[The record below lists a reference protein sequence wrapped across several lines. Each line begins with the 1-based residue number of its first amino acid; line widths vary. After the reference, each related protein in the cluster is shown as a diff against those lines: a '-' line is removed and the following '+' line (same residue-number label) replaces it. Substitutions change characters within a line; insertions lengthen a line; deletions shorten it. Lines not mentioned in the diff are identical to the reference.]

1 MKNESKKVYIGFG
14 ANLGD
19 PLDTYAKAK
28 VLLQSRLGP
37 ILKESWIY
45 ESTALTLSGS
55 ASQTNYVNAALL
67 LETDRSPREILA
79 ELLAIELL
87 FKRDRVGLERWAPRP
102 IDLDIL
108 FIDDEVVKESR
119 LTVPHPELHKRDFV
133 LCPLLDIAPN
143 LVHPE
148 LKETIASLES
158 SLVARGYGRFIVRRF
173 QCDSEMLLAAHGA
186 CVN

>member
-1 MKNESKKVYIGFG
+1 MKSGFHRVYIGFG

-19 PLDTYAKAK
+19 PLDTYGKAK

-37 ILKESWIY
+37 IVKESWIY

-55 ASQTNYVNAALL
+55 ESQTNYVNAALL

-79 ELLAIELL
+79 ELLAIELV
-87 FKRDRVGLERWAPRP
+87 FKRDRLGLERWAPRP

-108 FIDDEVVKESR
+108 FIDDLVVKESR

-148 LKETIASLES
+148 LGETIASLEN

-173 QCDSEMLLAAHGA
+173 QYEGETGLAEPLLAS
-186 CVN
+186 